1 MEFGKKK
8 AISRK
13 DIILKSIWDL
23 GGLDKGITTKE
34 IAEKTGLNVNG
45 LSQTLGR
52 LYFDVDCLGG
62 RGGDRKWKLK
72 NCYAGTLT

>member
-1 MEFGKKK
+1 MEFLKKK
-8 AISRK
+8 AINK
-13 DIILKSIWDL
+13 KNIILKSIWDL